1 MAGDFAQKLIASI
14 PDKPVDLFKLEFYRL
29 SMNPQWIYLYAE
41 TCTYYVNTPWG
52 ACHSDKGGADLVD
65 DWMIS
70 KDGLDEFRICGWGF
84 IKGYLENSAI
94 YIFETKAEALQEAV
108 RNFDR
113 WIEGDEKK
121 IAQMKELRA
130 AQWVSYLKEVL

>member
-1 MAGDFAQKLIASI
+1 MG
-14 PDKPVDLFKLEFYRL
+14 
-29 SMNPQWIYLYAE
+29 
-41 TCTYYVNTPWG
+41 
-52 ACHSDKGGADLVD
+52 
-65 DWMIS
+65 
-70 KDGLDEFRICGWGF
+70 GWGF